1 MRNFT
6 GIDSVYE
13 APESLRFICKVNN
26 W

>member
-13 APESLRFICKVNN
+13 APESAEFISMVNN
-26 W
+26 